1 MSGDAG
7 ELSAVHRMKVSVITA
22 VLNGAESIG
31 RTLDSV
37 AEQDCSG
44 VEHVIADGQS
54 TDGTLGIV
62 ETHGG
67 GARLISG
74 PDGGVYAAFNK
85 GLRAATGDVIAFL
98 NAGDVYESPRVISKA
113 LREMS
118 AFGVD
123 SVFGDVL
130 IVDSAERSRV
140 IRRYS
145 SKRFTPRTMSY
156 GFMPA
161 HPTLFLRRRVYD
173 ELGGYDPQFR
183 IAGDFEFCLRAFVC
197 RPTSY
202 RYVPEPLVRM
212 PSGGLSNRGWRS
224 KLAITGEMLRA
235 CKLNGVSTN
244 WAKLSL
250 RFPIKMV
257 ELVG

>member
-1 MSGDAG
+1 
-7 ELSAVHRMKVSVITA
+7 MKVSVITA
-22 VLNGAESIG
+22 VLNGAHCIR

-37 AEQDCSG
+37 AEQDHDQ
-44 VEHVIADGQS
+44 VEHVVADGQS
-54 TDGTLGIV
+54 TDGTLDIV
-62 ETHGG
+62 ETHGH

-74 PDGGVYAAFNK
+74 PDGGVYSAFNK

-98 NAGDVYESPRVISKA
+98 NAGDIYESPRVISGA

-118 AFGVD
+118 DFGVD
-123 SVFGDVL
+123 SVFGDVF
-130 IVDSAERSRV
+130 IVDPADLSGV

-145 SKRFTPRTMSY
+145 SRRFTPRAMSY

-161 HPTLFLRRRVYD
+161 HPSLFLRRKVYD
-173 ELGGYDPQFR
+173 ELGGYDPRFR

-197 RPTSY
+197 RPTTY

-224 KLAITGEMLRA
+224 KLAITAEMVRA

-250 RFPIKMV
+250 RFPIKMT
-257 ELVG
+257 ELLSRHG